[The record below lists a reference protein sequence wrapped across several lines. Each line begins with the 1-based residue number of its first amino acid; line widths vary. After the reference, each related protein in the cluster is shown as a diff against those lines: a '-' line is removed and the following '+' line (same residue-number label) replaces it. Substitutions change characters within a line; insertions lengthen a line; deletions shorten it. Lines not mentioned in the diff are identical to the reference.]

1 MSEEN
6 TFTVTDRTGETR
18 AIRKNE
24 FVTVIV
30 DERIA
35 YGFHLKNVK
44 RQGEGMHMH
53 MVGDGVWVPVRAC
66 RFVTPSDH
74 PASGRVRLTDRRTG
88 AWVESDSRNYIDSG
102 GGYWQTGLFPPVPKK
117 DAIIE
122 GSPGVIIPRI
132 RTFGRLETDDWLAAK
147 QREESGELLDAARE
161 WLNDPTAEHRTAMLD
176 ELADLLQTIA
186 NMCAAYH
193 IDVRDIADALDRCWK
208 KNMRREQPDDSSAES
223 MLIRLGI
230 RPNATVRDRE
240 TGRTLTVLPSD
251 TWGRRLDT
259 AKVGVYETD
268 WRHPEWLPFT
278 RLEPVEGKDGAND
291 D

>member
-1 MSEEN
+1 MSEET

-18 AIRKNE
+18 VIRKNE

-66 RFVTPSDH
+66 RFITPSDH
-74 PASGRVRLTDRRTG
+74 PAPGRVRLTDRRTG
-88 AWVESDSRNYIDSG
+88 AWVESDSRSYIDSG
-102 GGYWQTGLFPPVPKK
+102 GGYWQAGLFPPVPKK

-132 RTFGRLETDDWLAAK
+132 RTFGRLEKDDWLAAK
-147 QREESGELLDAARE
+147 QFEESGELLDAARE
-161 WLNDPTAEHRTAMLD
+161 WLDDPSAEHRTAMLD

-193 IDVRDIADALDRCWK
+193 IDVRDIADALDRCWD
-208 KNMRREQPDDSSAES
+208 KNMRREQSDEHG
-223 MLIRLGI
+223 L
-230 RPNATVRDRE
+230 RPNMRVRDKC
-240 TGRTLTVLPSD
+240 TGYEYTVMPSD
-251 TWGRRLDT
+251 QWLKHRDKGLT
-259 AKVGVYETD
+259 GVLYKNSADNPRWIPTD
-268 WRHPEWLPFT
+268 A
-278 RLEPVEGKDGAND
+278 LEPVEGKDGAND